1 MLEHQER
8 CDAKGAELSTTSH
21 QQGHRHPAS
30 GSCTHR
36 GAPKS
41 HRVGIQTLSRRCKV
55 LSLSL
60 MLFPFLLHP
69 LPAPPAPPATLRI
82 HPLPALGCLLHLAA
96 EGSTAL
102 LLVLLLP
109 QAERRCE
116 QVCGYL
122 SPQLTP
128 EPLTMGW
135 KLAPGDEQLKGGGR
149 ERCGSAGGKGSG
161 MPAPPPDF
169 QMNLEVYEEKANAVF
184 YCWEKPCLGH
194 TSAFSPVMVGVW
206 YLVAQPVMLK

>member
-1 MLEHQER
+1 
-8 CDAKGAELSTTSH
+8 
-21 QQGHRHPAS
+21 
-30 GSCTHR
+30 
-36 GAPKS
+36 
-41 HRVGIQTLSRRCKV
+41 
-55 LSLSL
+55 

-82 HPLPALGCLLHLAA
+82 HPLPSLSCLLHLAA

-169 QMNLEVYEEKANAVF
+169 QMDLEVYEEKVNGLLL
-184 YCWEKPCLGH
+184 LGGEALPGPQLCFL
-194 TSAFSPVMVGVW
+194 TLDGW
-206 YLVAQPVMLK
+206 GLVPRGTASDAKITQGWLLC